1 MAKIHNSGLQIDY
14 SKKCLEDLLFVLEK
28 KSECIPARILV
39 GRAYVQR
46 FEYVQAEEQL
56 DIAISCKRSSL
67 LHFER
72 GEVLLMYKKNPKVLL
87 AIDDFTMGIDI
98 LLEEFGVNATT
109 TIAAST
115 TAISTVTTVATSAA
129 RRENGLTSSS
139 EAKLSLPSITKN
151 LSGENER
158 RKGGKDGER
167 EKEGGEEGERERG
180 RKAGRDGEGVS
191 EPSVN
196 TSSVK
201 GHFLPL
207 VSSPVRKESQSSV
220 KGHFLPLVS
229 SPVRKES
236 QEFNTDLAQKP
247 QNNGTKYHH
256 NGTKHHHNGTK
267 CKNDDSVT
275 DALVLS
281 DNRSY
286 SELMAYALSRY
297 IWVSTTL
304 VLGQYCTS
312 TKIVLN

>member
-207 VSSPVRKESQSSV
+207 VSSPVRKESQ
-220 KGHFLPLVS
+220 
-229 SPVRKES
+229 
-236 QEFNTDLAQKP
+236 EFNTDLAQKP